1 MTCVTGSTPD
11 SNKDSMTHFPD
22 LAGKRVL
29 VTGACGVIGR
39 WVAQAF
45 ADVGAQL
52 CLTDMRL
59 SELETL
65 ARQVDVGQQ
74 GFVCAADLTD
84 DVSIDALVAE
94 IGTRWGAVDVLVN
107 NAGIYP
113 SGFLLDTS
121 AAQFD
126 RIFAVNLRAPF
137 LLTKALAIQMIDQG
151 VKGSIINI
159 SSGASRKMRRTVVP
173 YCTSKTALDRL
184 TKGFGIEL
192 AEYGIRVNALE
203 PGFMHGSAVSPL
215 TESHVQRTVA
225 AIPLGR
231 ATSANDVG
239 NGLLYL
245 ASDASSY
252 VTGATL
258 TIDGGNSIGSME
270 VHQDKKH
277 AL

>member
-1 MTCVTGSTPD
+1 MDYFS
-11 SNKDSMTHFPD
+11 D

-39 WVAQAF
+39 WIVAAF
-45 ADVGAQL
+45 QEAGCEL
-52 CLTDMRL
+52 CLTDTSQPAL
-59 SELETL
+59 AELAAQTGLRGE
-65 ARQVDVGQQ
+65 
-74 GFVCAADLTD
+74 GFAWAADLTD
-84 DVSIDALVAE
+84 EASINALVAE
-94 IGTRWGAVDVLVN
+94 VGNRWGSADVLVN

-113 SGFLLDTS
+113 SGFLLDIST
-121 AAQFD
+121 QEFD
-126 RIFAVNLRAPF
+126 EIFAINLRAPYI
-137 LLTKALAIQMIDQG
+137 LTKGVAIQMIGKG

-184 TKGFGIEL
+184 TKGFGVEL
-192 AEYGIRVNALE
+192 AEYGIRANTLE
-203 PGFMHGSAVSPL
+203 PGFMAGSAVSPL
-215 TESHVQRTVA
+215 TEAHIQKTVA

-231 ATSANDVG
+231 STSAADVR

-245 ASDASSY
+245 ASDASAY

-270 VHQDKKH
+270 VHQTKRS